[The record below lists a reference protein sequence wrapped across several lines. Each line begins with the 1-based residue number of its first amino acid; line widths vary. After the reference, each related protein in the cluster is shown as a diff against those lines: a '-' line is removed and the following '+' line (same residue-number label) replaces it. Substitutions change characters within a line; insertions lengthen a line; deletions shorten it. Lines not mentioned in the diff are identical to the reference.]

1 MLVRHNAMR
10 CDAQPM
16 RCTTRRLSD
25 AMDWTEAVCVCCVS
39 QQIQVQDPHSSA
51 GIVTAAAM
59 HLTRMDRNVK
69 MRGRPFWLC
78 RLDWTGLD

>member
-1 MLVRHNAMR
+1 M
-10 CDAQPM
+10 
-16 RCTTRRLSD
+16 
-25 AMDWTEAVCVCCVS
+25 CCVS

-69 MRGRPFWLC
+69 MRGGPLAVQTG
-78 RLDWTGLD
+78 LDWTGLALSCLVQVRLS

>member
-1 MLVRHNAMR
+1 M
-10 CDAQPM
+10 QW
-16 RCTTRRLSD
+16 TE
-25 AMDWTEAVCVCCVS
+25 WTEAACCVS

-69 MRGRPFWLC
+69 MRGRPLAVHN
-78 RLDWTGLD
+78 WTGLGLALSGLVRAELELS